1 MFTTGQFTKKVGI
14 GTNTMIRWLKEG
26 VVTPEP
32 SKDRNNK
39 FSIEELMIGRA
50 IAPLYLDWNLKT
62 KILSDIAASLRD
74 DLRIRK
80 ILGYQTPDDLFRDA
94 SLSAWYSSYLKFI
107 EEDPEGQTPTAEG
120 IEKKKN
126 ETKAYL
132 LKVGIEPPHDFFER
146 DYRISAFTE
155 YFHEINTYFGF
166 MRAVISGFGRELRVA
181 QQSDGKWIYQVGDPE
196 ILSKTFKPDSASFV
210 VIDLEK
216 ALAD

>member
-74 DLRIRK
+74 DLKIRK

-94 SLSAWYSSYLKFI
+94 SLSAWYSSYL
-107 EEDPEGQTPTAEG
+107 
-120 IEKKKN
+120 
-126 ETKAYL
+126 
-132 LKVGIEPPHDFFER
+132 
-146 DYRISAFTE
+146 
-155 YFHEINTYFGF
+155 
-166 MRAVISGFGRELRVA
+166 
-181 QQSDGKWIYQVGDPE
+181 
-196 ILSKTFKPDSASFV
+196 
-210 VIDLEK
+210 
-216 ALAD
+216 